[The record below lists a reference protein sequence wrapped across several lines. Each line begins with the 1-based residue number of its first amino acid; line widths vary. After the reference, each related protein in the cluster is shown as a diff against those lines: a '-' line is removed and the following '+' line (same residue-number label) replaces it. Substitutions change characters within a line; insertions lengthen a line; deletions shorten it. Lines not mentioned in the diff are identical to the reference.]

1 MVNTERTL
9 PWERQQAPVCY
20 VPFVSLQ
27 FLKGIGGDSAHHGY
41 VLLCLRPES
50 LYPNGQKDLI
60 RRQQVPV
67 VLRPLHLIA

>member
-9 PWERQQAPVCY
+9 PWERQQAPFCC

-27 FLKGIGGDSAHHGY
+27 FLKGIEGDSARNGY